1 MINPFLKT
9 ESYQALQQ
17 ALTDGV
23 GPLAVTGTVDPVKAQ
38 LLVSLR
44 NTGKTSARAAAKNGK
59 RPWKLLVV
67 KDEAT
72 GKRFVRDIH
81 AFSEQAWYY
90 PAKDFLFYQAD
101 TQGTLITRQ
110 RVEVLKHIMEDDG
123 GVVVAS
129 IDALMD
135 RVLGRENFSES
146 VLTVEPGMT
155 MEMEAL
161 STKLS
166 RLGYE
171 RAVEVDA
178 MGEYSIR
185 GGIVDV
191 YPFTS
196 ENPVRIEFW
205 DTEVDGIRTFDA
217 ETQRSIDTLDSVEIY
232 PASDRAGSAAGEK
245 QEVSLLD
252 YFDERTLLFLDEP
265 DRLRERGTVVETEF
279 RESFEARVEEMQ
291 HHAKL
296 AATLEAQGL
305 AEKDERDPDKL
316 IYGIDQIME
325 RLDTPRT
332 IAFSA
337 LGTNLS
343 VLKTKQRVCFETAEV
358 TPYNKSGFEMLL
370 KDLQRWQSEQYQIVL
385 LSPSR
390 TRASR
395 LAQNLRDYDLRAYCP
410 DVPEA
415 NADAVSADGAAG
427 TGNPAGASAS
437 SAGKAQ
443 RATALASGT
452 AASVKSKSSDRS
464 GQGSS
469 LSAQILDVAGREIR
483 AAHEAETRGAIMVM
497 FGVLNTGY
505 QFPAERFVLLTEG
518 DMFGNTNAVQKK
530 RKQKKLDGQHIAKL
544 SELSVG
550 DYVVHEDHGIGIYRG
565 IERIESQGVTKDYIK
580 IEYGDGGNLYLPA
593 TRLEGIQKYAGA
605 EATKPKLNRLGGT
618 EWTKTRSRVQHA
630 VKEIARD
637 LVKLYAARQS
647 ESGYQFG
654 PDTVWQKEFEEMFP
668 YEETV
673 DQDLAIEAVKQ
684 DMESHKIMDRLICG
698 DVGYGKT
705 EVALRAAFKA
715 VQDSKQVAY
724 LVPTTILAQQIYN
737 TFVERM
743 KGFPVNIALL
753 CRFRTPQ
760 QIRKS
765 LDDLKAGRV
774 DVVIGTHRLLS
785 KDVEFRNL
793 GLLIVDEEQRFG
805 VTHKERIK
813 NLKKNVDVLTLT
825 ATPIPRTL
833 HMSLVGI
840 RDMSVLEEPPIDR
853 VPIQTYVMEYNDELV
868 REAINR
874 ELARNGQVYYVYNRV
889 NNIADVAGHVQ
900 KLCPEAR
907 IAYAH
912 GQMSETQ
919 LEDIML
925 RFINGEVNVLVS
937 TTIIETGLDIPN
949 ANTMIIQDA
958 DRMGLSQLYQIR
970 GRVGRSNRTAY
981 AFLMYRRGK
990 MLTEES
996 EKRLKAIR
1004 EFTQLG
1010 SGIRIAMRD
1019 LEIRGAGN
1027 VLGAEQHGH
1036 MEAVGYDLYCKL
1048 LNTAVKE
1055 EKGELQE
1062 QPGFD
1067 TQIDCDIDAFIPDTY
1082 IPNESQKLDVYK
1094 RISSIENEEDYS
1106 EMQDELID
1114 RFGEI
1119 PKPCANLLRIAL
1131 LRAEAHRSYA
1141 TEVDIRK
1148 GSWKILLDPKA
1159 RIRVEEIPALV
1170 REQQGR
1176 LRFVTGKQA
1185 MLVFRQSAREKA
1197 WTLLETMDD
1206 AEKTLKRLQLS

>member
-171 RAVEVDA
+171 RVVEVDA

-343 VLKTKQRVCFETAEV
+343 VLKTKQRVHFETAEV

-427 TGNPAGASAS
+427 TGNLAGASAS
-437 SAGKAQ
+437 SADTKQ
-443 RATALASGT
+443 STTALASGK
-452 AASVKSKSSDRS
+452 AANMRR

-580 IEYGDGGNLYLPA
+580 VEYGDGGNLYLPA

-647 ESGYQFG
+647 ESGYRFG

-925 RFINGEVNVLVS
+925 SFINGEVNVLVS

-1185 MLVFRQSAREKA
+1185 MLVFRQSTREKA

>member
-171 RAVEVDA
+171 RVVEVDA

-343 VLKTKQRVCFETAEV
+343 VLKTKQSVHFETAEV

-427 TGNPAGASAS
+427 TGNLAGASAS
-437 SAGKAQ
+437 SAGAKQ
-443 RATALASGT
+443 STTALASGK
-452 AASVKSKSSDRS
+452 AANMRS

-647 ESGYQFG
+647 ESGCQFG

-889 NNIADVAGHVQ
+889 SNIADVAGHVQ